1 MKKWSKLVLATML
14 SVGTLLVSGCIENIE
29 PEGIADLRGA
39 KAELLRAQTALQAAQ
54 AAKVEADAA
63 LVLAQAKVQEAIAKQ
78 EEARVAYVEAEALAA
93 QYRAE
98 REKLINEGISTDN
111 QLALIALE
119 NQIAAQEAAKAD
131 AERQAALAAEEFKIE
146 MLDVLKRL
154 EEAQLSYDQAL
165 LDIELARNT
174 LTFEQ
179 ESYLNSL
186 LQTVKSAKAAVVEKT
201 RNLEDATETLTK
213 ALATVDEAEA
223 KNVAVRAQTRTIARY
238 QAELEGLKEAQAE
251 MEALLELDPDLTDW
265 DAEREALEEEIAALD
280 KEMKVLEKEREDKE
294 AETEKAVSQL
304 NESIDLYENTTGYL
318 LDYDNSSDDPEDWG
332 TGLFKKIQN
341 PYAISEYITVPDV
354 QIKNDVLG
362 DFQIIGN
369 SYAYGEEDEVIRI
382 FDNAIMEYKYD
393 DMYFKHYDLYWKEVS
408 EAEIAK
414 KESAEDYLASLERY
428 NDAVAATKTGDYLA
442 YFAKHEYTVD
452 NGYPE
457 DYDFVEEVAT
467 YNEALK
473 AFKAGI
479 AEYEAEEVRLTVDQI
494 QEEEIQNAYDSEL
507 ATLKA
512 ERAKGYQD
520 AEAKY
525 AAAEAKYDKAY
536 YVNEAAKEKRDR
548 AIEVAEK
555 TADAT
560 EAEME
565 TFEAT
570 YVEAAASDEDKA
582 KHALY
587 VKALADIK
595 KARDDYQN
603 PDPEVKTDPESI
615 WAAAQEQWIKDQEL
629 YDYAGGYYAAESLY
643 AGIDKSYADKKYD
656 LDNKYAIIW
665 AEFYAKYP
673 NFSTEYRN
681 EWVTRL
687 DDLRSGLQ
695 VAVNALNGP
704 VDDMLRPSGSF
715 GDVEYAVNLYAYDGS
730 DYGTLD
736 LDIYYVPEF
745 LTDGDELVEVVAADL
760 VDKDYFV
767 WKDVASQIPGEL
779 VQTANTL
786 WYEAEVTVYFKD
798 GTSDNCY
805 LYADDN
811 SEWPYVLPD
820 YDTFVDMFEH
830 KIPAQSEIDYIEF
843 ASGQGYLADIYMEK
857 LDLDIDDAEEEAY
870 YAAIP
875 DHIKAIETAKAEFIE
890 YVKTKNAEL
899 DALKAEIEKAVPA
912 IIEEYKA
919 YYAEYTAAKDKKTV
933 LDEKLTNLEDIIET
947 FCLKADPSNSAAD
960 LEALV
965 EALEQAYEDAVE
977 AVALKEDDII
987 SAEETLQG
995 ILDGL
1000 VTALTMAQRDYE
1012 DAEAELEE
1020 AQAELEKASEELE
1033 AAIALIYG
1041 EEEIPEDPAPETPA
1055 A

>member
-119 NQIAAQEAAKAD
+119 NQIAAQEAAMVD

-186 LQTVKSAKAAVVEKT
+186 LQTVKSAKVAVVEKT

-238 QAELEGLKEAQAE
+238 HAELEGLKEAQAE

-382 FDNAIMEYKYD
+382 FDNAIMGYKYD

-525 AAAEAKYDKAY
+525 AAAEAKYEKAY

-570 YVEAAASDEDKA
+570 YVEAAASDEDKT

-629 YDYAGGYYAAESLY
+629 YDYAGGYYA
-643 AGIDKSYADKKYD
+643 
-656 LDNKYAIIW
+656 
-665 AEFYAKYP
+665 
-673 NFSTEYRN
+673 
-681 EWVTRL
+681 
-687 DDLRSGLQ
+687 
-695 VAVNALNGP
+695 
-704 VDDMLRPSGSF
+704 
-715 GDVEYAVNLYAYDGS
+715 
-730 DYGTLD
+730 
-736 LDIYYVPEF
+736 
-745 LTDGDELVEVVAADL
+745 
-760 VDKDYFV
+760 
-767 WKDVASQIPGEL
+767 
-779 VQTANTL
+779 
-786 WYEAEVTVYFKD
+786 
-798 GTSDNCY
+798 
-805 LYADDN
+805 
-811 SEWPYVLPD
+811 
-820 YDTFVDMFEH
+820 
-830 KIPAQSEIDYIEF
+830 
-843 ASGQGYLADIYMEK
+843 
-857 LDLDIDDAEEEAY
+857 
-870 YAAIP
+870 
-875 DHIKAIETAKAEFIE
+875 
-890 YVKTKNAEL
+890 
-899 DALKAEIEKAVPA
+899 
-912 IIEEYKA
+912 
-919 YYAEYTAAKDKKTV
+919 
-933 LDEKLTNLEDIIET
+933 
-947 FCLKADPSNSAAD
+947 
-960 LEALV
+960 
-965 EALEQAYEDAVE
+965 
-977 AVALKEDDII
+977 
-987 SAEETLQG
+987 
-995 ILDGL
+995 
-1000 VTALTMAQRDYE
+1000 
-1012 DAEAELEE
+1012 
-1020 AQAELEKASEELE
+1020 
-1033 AAIALIYG
+1033 
-1041 EEEIPEDPAPETPA
+1041 
-1055 A
+1055 

>member
-251 MEALLELDPDLTDW
+251 IEALLELDPDLTDW

-280 KEMKVLEKEREDKE
+280 KEIKILEKEKDDKE

-304 NESIDLYENTTGYL
+304 NESIDFYENTTGYL

-382 FDNAIMEYKYD
+382 FDNAIMGYKYD

-570 YVEAAASDEDKA
+570 YVEAAASDEDKT

-687 DDLRSGLQ
+687 NDLRSGLQ

-820 YDTFVDMFEH
+820 YDTFVDMFEY

-857 LDLDIDDAEEEAY
+857 LDLDIDDAEDEAY

-899 DALKAEIEKAVPA
+899 DALKAEIEKTVPA
-912 IIEEYKA
+912 VIEEYKA

>member
-912 IIEEYKA
+912 VIEEYKA

>member
-265 DAEREALEEEIAALD
+265 DAERAALEEEIAALD

-382 FDNAIMEYKYD
+382 FDNAIMEYKYA
-393 DMYFKHYDLYWKEVS
+393 DMYFKHYDLYWNEAS

-507 ATLKA
+507 ATLTA

-570 YVEAAASDEDKA
+570 YVEAAASDEDKT

-687 DDLRSGLQ
+687 DDLRTGLQ

-760 VDKDYFV
+760 VDKDFFV

-820 YDTFVDMFEH
+820 YDTFVDMFEY

-857 LDLDIDDAEEEAY
+857 LDLDIDDAEDEAY

-899 DALKAEIEKAVPA
+899 DALKAEIEKTVPA
-912 IIEEYKA
+912 VIEEYKA

>member
-280 KEMKVLEKEREDKE
+280 KEIKILEKEKDDKE

-382 FDNAIMEYKYD
+382 FDNAIMGYKYD

-570 YVEAAASDEDKA
+570 YVEAAASDEDKT

-587 VKALADIK
+587 VKALEDIK
-595 KARDDYQN
+595 KAREAYQN

-687 DDLRSGLQ
+687 NDLRSGLQ

-715 GDVEYAVNLYAYDGS
+715 GDVEYAVILYAYDGS

-760 VDKDYFV
+760 VDKDFFV

-820 YDTFVDMFEH
+820 YDTFVDMFEY

-857 LDLDIDDAEEEAY
+857 LDLDIDDAEDEAY

-912 IIEEYKA
+912 VIEEYKA

-1041 EEEIPEDPAPETPA
+1041 EPA

>member
-507 ATLKA
+507 ATLTA

-520 AEAKY
+520 AEVKY

-570 YVEAAASDEDKA
+570 YVEAAASDEDKT

-687 DDLRSGLQ
+687 DDLRTGLQ

-760 VDKDYFV
+760 VDKDFFV

-820 YDTFVDMFEH
+820 YDTFVDMFEY

-857 LDLDIDDAEEEAY
+857 LDLDIDDAEDEAY

-912 IIEEYKA
+912 VIEEYKA

>member
-119 NQIAAQEAAKAD
+119 NQIAAQEAAKVD

-382 FDNAIMEYKYD
+382 FDNAIMGYKYD

-414 KESAEDYLASLERY
+414 KESAEDYLAVLERY

-525 AAAEAKYDKAY
+525 AAAEAKYEKAY

-570 YVEAAASDEDKA
+570 YVEAAASDEDKT

-687 DDLRSGLQ
+687 NDLRSGLQ

-760 VDKDYFV
+760 VDKDFFV

-779 VQTANTL
+779 VQAANTL

-857 LDLDIDDAEEEAY
+857 LDLDIDDAEDEAY

-912 IIEEYKA
+912 VIEEYKA

>member
-119 NQIAAQEAAKAD
+119 NQIAAQEAAKVD

-382 FDNAIMEYKYD
+382 FDNAIMEYKYA
-393 DMYFKHYDLYWKEVS
+393 DMYFKHYDLYWNEAS

-428 NDAVAATKTGDYLA
+428 NDAVSATKTGDYLA

-570 YVEAAASDEDKA
+570 YVEAAASDEDKT

-760 VDKDYFV
+760 VDKDFFV

-820 YDTFVDMFEH
+820 YDTFVDMFEY
-830 KIPAQSEIDYIEF
+830 KIPAQSEIDHIEF

-857 LDLDIDDAEEEAY
+857 LDLDIDDAEDEAY

-912 IIEEYKA
+912 VIEEYKA

-1020 AQAELEKASEELE
+1020 AQTELEKASEELE

-1041 EEEIPEDPAPETPA
+1041 EPA

>member
-111 QLALIALE
+111 RLALIALE

-179 ESYLNSL
+179 ESYLNHL

-428 NDAVAATKTGDYLA
+428 NDAVSATKTGDYLA

-570 YVEAAASDEDKA
+570 YVEAAASDEDKT

-587 VKALADIK
+587 VKALEDIK
-595 KARDDYQN
+595 KAREAYQN

-687 DDLRSGLQ
+687 NDLRSGLQ

-760 VDKDYFV
+760 VDKDFFV

-820 YDTFVDMFEH
+820 YDTFVDMFEY

-857 LDLDIDDAEEEAY
+857 LDLDIDDAEDEAY

-912 IIEEYKA
+912 VIEEYKA

-1041 EEEIPEDPAPETPA
+1041 EPA

>member
-280 KEMKVLEKEREDKE
+280 KEIKILEKEKDDKE

-382 FDNAIMEYKYD
+382 FDNAIMGYKYD

-570 YVEAAASDEDKA
+570 YVEAAASDEDKT

-587 VKALADIK
+587 VKALEDIK
-595 KARDDYQN
+595 KAREAYQN

-687 DDLRSGLQ
+687 NDLRSGLQ

-760 VDKDYFV
+760 VDKDFFV

-820 YDTFVDMFEH
+820 YDTFVDMFEY

-857 LDLDIDDAEEEAY
+857 LDLDIDDAEDEAY

-912 IIEEYKA
+912 VIEEYKA

-1041 EEEIPEDPAPETPA
+1041 EPA

>member
-280 KEMKVLEKEREDKE
+280 KEIKILEKEKDDKE

-382 FDNAIMEYKYD
+382 FDNAIMGYKYD

-570 YVEAAASDEDKA
+570 YVEAAASDEDKT

-656 LDNKYAIIW
+656 LDNKYAVIW

-687 DDLRSGLQ
+687 NDLRSGLQ

-760 VDKDYFV
+760 VDKDFFV

-820 YDTFVDMFEH
+820 YDTFVDMFEY

-857 LDLDIDDAEEEAY
+857 LDLDIDDAEDEAY

-912 IIEEYKA
+912 VIEEYKA

-1041 EEEIPEDPAPETPA
+1041 EPA